1 MQNINGKIQ
10 GGGQKPLS
18 FLLVALCA
26 FCMAMAT
33 SVARAETWV
42 WTGAAEEAE
51 PQWFTAANWAD
62 GGGVAASSLSSGD
75 SFTFDSA
82 VAADLEV
89 NYNPPSG
96 DFEIGT
102 VTFAAGSAAVT
113 VKGSDVASITAVV
126 CANGQANEFR
136 NAVFFSDTINVTP
149 TSGYCKFSGGATGTY
164 PSASHFVSKNCAIYG
179 RYNLTSTGTWT
190 ISSGNTVTLHDA
202 VLYAPGIN
210 VSQTTSEIDA
220 NAKAIFR
227 GSGDVTINNAT
238 LYSSDSNTAEKK
250 RANTHVLDGSFAG
263 TLRVLGTIET
273 RGRNVF
279 PVATAAESFVPL
291 LGTNR
296 INRITLYSPNGW
308 SFPFNWRE
316 AGGAFVLGAGGMGI
330 GQGKIMV
337 NESGAFANVNPV
349 IRCSADYTITAGS
362 GGGHDMGP
370 ITIVNQDNGS
380 NASSTALHFDTSD
393 FDDPSVGRTV
403 TLDIYNTQNTSKS
416 HNIDGKG
423 GLSVFGC
430 GAFNIKTGR
439 LVFTGGFAASNGVNV
454 APGSAA
460 ATRGGTKL
468 GNGPA
473 VFHPGTTLT
482 LASASSVNCALG
494 GSLTM
499 NENTSIVYSNLVESV
514 HPLDTTVFSV
524 GSATAESPVNLKFEG
539 PVLADGIYH
548 IMYGSSTAFTS
559 AMLEAMAV
567 SGTAIEGKNAE
578 LVASTNGKNLY
589 LAVYPYG
596 GTGSDSIWTGGAHD
610 GKFSSP
616 GNWLGGAVPAN
627 GAENIVF
634 KINEASITNDLD
646 NCSPR
651 SITFGTYLN
660 GGFTICGNPLVG
672 VAAVT
677 NSSSYHNIFKC
688 PVSGDAIDIFNVS
701 KECVYLGGITA
712 SNVVFS
718 SSNSNSPRNFIQGGW
733 HITGDVW
740 TACGGNAVGNGS
752 DGGYGAQSSLTVDG
766 ILLEPRMLTVGS
778 GSAVTAAVVRTR
790 NIGEKNRLCY
800 QNYGEFVVT
809 GELQLVDSGNDQYVC
824 RSKGTNTPVFKFEKL
839 TMGFESTEWFY
850 FGIDGNGTASQSQ
863 GTYYIGSGGFAWTNS
878 APGKFCLGGIWNG
891 DVATIRPWYSDFTI
905 GTRGDDAED
914 IVFMYS
920 CVFCTD
926 DESGTGRTI
935 TIDGKTRFMNNS
947 ASVAINGSGKVRLN
961 SMAHSTSVARPV
973 TVGGTATLAIKPG
986 AGFGE
991 SAMTVGSGATLEVP
1005 ESGVVTFTGAATLA
1019 DASTLSINF
1028 TDNNA
1033 APKFAFSGVTAS
1045 GTVTVKVSAAK
1056 NVNARN
1062 ADGKWLIATNVS
1074 GEGSFVLDEEN
1085 KPAWV
1090 EGVSLEGGNLYLNV
1104 KTCGLTLSV
1113 R

>member
-1 MQNINGKIQ
+1 MNWFTPANWNDAADGS
-10 GGGQKPLS
+10 GNAAT
-18 FLLVALCA
+18 ALA
-26 FCMAMAT
+26 SGDNFT
-33 SVARAETWV
+33 FGVSVASPLEV
-42 WTGAAEEAE
+42 DYN
-51 PQWFTAANWAD
+51 P
-62 GGGVAASSLSSGD
+62 S
-75 SFTFDSA
+75 
-82 VAADLEV
+82 AADFAL
-89 NYNPPSG
+89 
-96 DFEIGT
+96 GT
-102 VTFAAGSAAVT
+102 VTFASGSAAVT
-113 VKGSDVASITAVV
+113 VKGSDVASITAVT
-126 CANGQANEFR
+126 CANGGANEFK
-136 NAVFFSDTINVTP
+136 NAVQFASTITVTP
-149 TSGYCKFSGGATGTY
+149 SSGYVKFSGGATGTY
-164 PSASHFVSKNCAIYG
+164 PSTSHFVSKNCAIYG

-210 VSQTTSEIDA
+210 ISQTTSEIDA

-250 RANTHVLDGSFAG
+250 RANTHVLDGSFTG

-308 SFPFNWRE
+308 SFPFNWHE

-330 GQGKIMV
+330 GAGKIMV
-337 NESGAFANVNPV
+337 NESGTVANVNPV
-349 IRCSADYTITAGS
+349 VRCSADYTITAGS
-362 GGGHDMGP
+362 GSGHDMGP
-370 ITIVNQDNGS
+370 ITIVNKDNGS
-380 NASSTALHFDTSD
+380 NASTTALHFDTSD
-393 FDDPSVGRTV
+393 FDDPSIGRMV
-403 TLDIYNTQNTSKS
+403 TLDIYNTQKPALS

-430 GAFNIKTGR
+430 GAFNIKTGH

-454 APGSAA
+454 VLAPGSTA

-514 HPLDTTVFSV
+514 HPLSMTVFST

-548 IMYGSSTAFTS
+548 IMYGNSTAFTS

-589 LAVYPYG
+589 LAVYSPG
-596 GTGSDSIWTGGAHD
+596 GTGSNSIWTGGAHD

-616 GNWLGGAVPAN
+616 ANWLGGAVPTN

-660 GGFTICGNPLVG
+660 GGFTICGNPLAG

-677 NSSSYHNIFKC
+677 NSSSYHNVFKC
-688 PVSGDAIDIFNVS
+688 PVSDDTIDIFNVS

-740 TACGGNAVGNGS
+740 TACGGNGVGFDS

-800 QNYGEFVVT
+800 ENYGEFVVT

-839 TMGFESTEWFY
+839 TMGFESAQWFY

-878 APGKFCLGGIWNG
+878 APGKFCLGGIWDG
-891 DVATIRPWYSDFTI
+891 DVATIRPWHSDFTI

-920 CVFCTD
+920 CVLCTD
-926 DESGTGRTI
+926 DELGTGRTI
-935 TIDGKTRFMNNS
+935 TIDGKTRFGNNS
-947 ASVAINGSGKVRLN
+947 ASIAINGSGKVRLN

-991 SAMTVGSGATLEVP
+991 SSMAVGSGATLEVP

-1019 DASTLSINF
+1019 DGSKLSVNF
-1028 TDNNA
+1028 TNGNE
-1033 APKFAFSGVTAS
+1033 APQFAFAGGAS
-1045 GTVTVKVSAAK
+1045 ADGTVAVKVAAAK
-1056 NVNARN
+1056 GVNARN

-1074 GEGSFVLDEEN
+1074 GGTFEIDDED
-1085 KPAWV
+1085 KPEWAESV
-1090 EGVSLEGGNLYLNV
+1090 AVEGGNLYLNV
-1104 KTCGLTLSV
+1104 KTRGLSLSV